1 MRRKRLS
8 PKAKASILERQ
19 AGLCAICARPGQRWE
34 FDHEIQLAIGGEDAV
49 ENLRALCRACH
60 AEKTAKD
67 ATIRAKVKR
76 LIRTQSG
83 ERSRA
88 RKGPPLRSKP
98 FRVWR
103 AMDGSIRTKGEE
115 R

>member
-1 MRRKRLS
+1 MKRKRLS
-8 PKAKASILERQ
+8 PKARASILERQ

-34 FDHEIQLAIGGEDAV
+34 FDHEIQLAIGGADAV

-76 LIRTQSG
+76 LIRTRTG

-98 FRVWR
+98 FAAWR
-103 AMDGSIRTKGEE
+103 GLDGTIRKREE

>member
-1 MRRKRLS
+1 MKRRRLS
-8 PKAKASILERQ
+8 PKARAALLEQ
-19 AGLCAICARPGQRWE
+19 QGGVCCVPGCGSTGP
-34 FDHEIQLAIGGEDAV
+34 FDGEHSTPFAWTGALPDQLMCE
-49 ENLRALCRACH
+49 ACH
-60 AEKTAKD
+60 AAKTVKD
-67 ATIRAKVKR
+67 VKAISKVKR
-76 LIRTQSG
+76 ILRTMAG

-103 AMDGSIRTKGEE
+103 AMDGSIRTKREE